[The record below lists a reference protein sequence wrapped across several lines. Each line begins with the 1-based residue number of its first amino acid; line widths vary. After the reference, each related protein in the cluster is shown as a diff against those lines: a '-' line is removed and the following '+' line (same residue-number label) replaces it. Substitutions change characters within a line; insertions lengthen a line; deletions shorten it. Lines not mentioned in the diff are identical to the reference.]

1 METSGGQAK
10 HKKIDRAKANQ
21 ARNKTKTV
29 FKGNG
34 GVADLKYEE
43 LLVLLADV
51 TTELNKRRA
60 AGTDGGPPGIYGPV
74 RNIARRILE

>member
-1 METSGGQAK
+1 MANGGQTRPQ
-10 HKKIDRAKANQ
+10 KIDREKADR
-21 ARNKTKTV
+21 ARNKTKSV

-34 GVADLKYEE
+34 DVSDLKYEE

-74 RNIARRILE
+74 RNIARRILA